1 MTPLILPAIAATIL
15 VTLGYAMVCAA
26 SPFGDCRR
34 CGGLGFALRNDRHG
48 IPKRGKTCRRCKGV
62 GKRIRLGR
70 HAYNL
75 AYRTWRS
82 GTR

>member
-1 MTPLILPAIAATIL
+1 LTPLVLPAIAAALL

-26 SPFGDCRR
+26 SPFGTCRK
-34 CGGLGFALRNDRHG
+34 CTGLGFALKHDRRG
-48 IPKRGKTCRRCKGV
+48 NPKRGKTCRRCKGH

-70 HAYNL
+70 HLFNL
-75 AYRTWRS
+75 AHRTWRA